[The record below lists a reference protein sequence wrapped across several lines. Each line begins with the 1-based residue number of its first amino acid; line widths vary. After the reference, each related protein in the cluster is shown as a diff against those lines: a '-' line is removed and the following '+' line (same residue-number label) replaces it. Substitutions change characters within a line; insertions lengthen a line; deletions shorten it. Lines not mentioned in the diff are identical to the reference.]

1 MAKKKSAFDRVPQ
14 RAASTDQLNAQALT
28 LLQQGKFLAGAD
40 LLSQSLTQNPRQ
52 PESYYN
58 LGFALQQLGLMD
70 SAIKAYSQTISML
83 PDDVEALMARGL
95 AFAAQMQY
103 EKAAKDYAK
112 SVLLMPHNP
121 NLWNDYGNALLE
133 LQEQSQALNAYEK
146 ALALRPAFS
155 KALFNKA
162 KALQALDRYGD
173 AARAN
178 EAALAIDPNYEEAK
192 FNLSWVKLILGDF
205 PRGWQLFESRW
216 TVAELGNQRRYGQLP
231 QWLGQVAI
239 DSKSLLLYNEQG
251 LGDTL
256 QFCRYVPL
264 LQAMGAKVSLAVQAP
279 LVSLLTGQWPGVVVA
294 ESFTDL
300 SGFDLATPLMSLPLA
315 VGTTLSTIPADVPY
329 IRVPAST
336 QPIAHDRLRVGIV
349 WSGSTLHKN
358 DKNRSV
364 PLARL
369 APLFNFLVDW
379 ICLQPEIREA
389 DLAWLAA
396 HPEVRLERLVLNDF
410 VETATVIA
418 GLDLVVSVDTS
429 VAHLAGAL
437 GKPVWILLP
446 TGCDYRWLLEREDSP
461 WYPTARLFR
470 QTERGNWADVVV
482 RVTTALKMF
491 SAARTGTSK

>member
-315 VGTTLSTIPADVPY
+315 LETTLETIPADVPY

-336 QPIAHDRLRVGIV
+336 SSIAHDRLRVGIV
-349 WSGSTLHKN
+349 WSGSTQHKN
-358 DKNRSV
+358 DKNRSISLAALV
-364 PLARL
+364 PLFDL
-369 APLFNFLVDW
+369 PVDW